1 MVTLK
6 SLYYRIEG
14 AVKKV
19 LYLLE
24 VFLFLRILLKFLEA
38 NPKALV
44 VGLIYKYT
52 DILIYPFEF
61 IFPDIYWRFY
71 LIEIATISAMLGYWL
86 AVYIIF
92 KLLRLFSRD

>member
-6 SLYYRIEG
+6 SLYSRIEG
-14 AVKKV
+14 AVNKV

-24 VFLFLRILLKFLEA
+24 VFLFLRLLLKFLGA
-38 NPKALV
+38 NPRALV

-52 DILIYPFEF
+52 DIFIHPFKF

-92 KLLRLFSRD
+92 ILLRLFSKD